1 MKNDI
6 DSILNSLF
14 SGGKLHVGENTQSR
28 AAREA
33 EEFLKS
39 IEQKDRRIGDS
50 LNRQL
55 GDLEKIN
62 SEAQK
67 SMEEMRRLLENDA
80 VPAEKQP
87 EEAEKKPTAKGAEEP
102 PRVRVGGGDARG
114 PPKQRR
120 CRVTELA
127 RALTCQGRRAPAG
140 PGAPPFAPG
149 ETGRAEAARLL

>member
-87 EEAEKKPTAKGAEEP
+87 EEAEEKPTAKGAEEP
-102 PRVRVGGGDARG
+102 P
-114 PPKQRR
+114 
-120 CRVTELA
+120 
-127 RALTCQGRRAPAG
+127 
-140 PGAPPFAPG
+140 
-149 ETGRAEAARLL
+149 

>member
-14 SGGKLHVGENTQSR
+14 SGGRLHVGENTQSR
-28 AAREA
+28 AARDA
-33 EEFLKS
+33 EEFLKI
-39 IEQKDRRIGDS
+39 IEQKNRGIGDS

-80 VPAEKQP
+80 PAASQP
-87 EEAEKKPTAKGAEEP
+87 AP
-102 PRVRVGGGDARG
+102 
-114 PPKQRR
+114 
-120 CRVTELA
+120 ELA
-127 RALTCQGRRAPAG
+127 
-140 PGAPPFAPG
+140 
-149 ETGRAEAARLL
+149 AEAVEKTE